1 MKNRNYLI
9 VQLVLVSIFL
19 VLLVLSD
26 FGLIF
31 VTENM
36 TARILLHIALLFNL
50 ISTVNLW
57 RKYRGK

>member
-1 MKNRNYLI
+1 MKDRIYFI
-9 VQLVLVSIFL
+9 IQLVLVSIFL